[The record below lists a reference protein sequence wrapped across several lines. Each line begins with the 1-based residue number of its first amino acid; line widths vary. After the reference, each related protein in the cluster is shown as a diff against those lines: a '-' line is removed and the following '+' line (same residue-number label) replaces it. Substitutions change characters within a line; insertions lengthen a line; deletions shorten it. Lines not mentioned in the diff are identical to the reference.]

1 VSAHEDRKGLSIRA
15 YEKGR
20 ELGKTVNNDF
30 LPGKKNQSTNGRTL
44 FPHFSAYWGLENPFR
59 SYPLMVDRGGPVSL
73 DTSW

>member
-30 LPGKKNQSTNGRTL
+30 LPGKKINL
-44 FPHFSAYWGLENPFR
+44 PMDAHFFHIFPPIGDLKTHS
-59 SYPLMVDRGGPVSL
+59 GPIP
-73 DTSW
+73 